1 MANVPDEMTDN
12 CSRHR
17 SHDYRNGIYEHWH

>member
-1 MANVPDEMTDN
+1 MTDN

-17 SHDYRNGIYEHWH
+17 LHNYRYGIYEH